1 LTGIETSPKAI
12 VAELKGRAA
21 IAESYM
27 LDPTVATKN
36 HQKLA
41 TYREKRRPSST
52 PEPFGGR
59 AAPGSR
65 FVVQLHAA
73 RARHYDFRLEHGGVL
88 VSWAVPKGP
97 SLDPADKRL
106 AVHVEDHPVDYIH
119 FEGTIPEG
127 NYGAGAVV
135 VWDRGRFEA
144 VKDFDEGLE
153 TGKLLFD
160 LYGYKLRGRFTL
172 VKTKR
177 GAKDWLL
184 IKERDPYVKTG
195 DDARLPEDSVLSGR
209 TVEQIAAGVD
219 AAAALEQA
227 CARAGA
233 PRRRVALA
241 DVKPMLATPGKPF
254 SRAGWVF
261 EIKYDGYRLLG
272 GKERGRVR
280 LFSRNGNDFTAVFPE
295 IAEAL
300 AALPYGDFLLDG
312 ETVVHDAKGLPTF
325 EGLQQRGRLVRAAD
339 IERAAVRWPATLYAF
354 DLLLFG
360 EHDLRGLPLGER
372 KMLLREL
379 LPSVGPI
386 RFSEHIE
393 REGEAMFAHMKTLG
407 VEGVVAKRA
416 DSTYVGRRSPD
427 WIKVSARSSDDF
439 AVVGYTP
446 PKETRA
452 SFGALLLAQRDAEG
466 WVYAGR
472 VGGGLTGDD
481 LASIGKRIAAAKDA
495 PLPRDAEPER
505 GARWI
510 EPELVVEVEFKE
522 RSAKGRLRQPT
533 FLRVRTDKAPEDCW
547 LPGEDKPLPEA
558 SGPTA
563 DAGASANAA
572 PRASARAP
580 KAVRVTNPDKVFW
593 PEQGYTKR
601 DLVDYYRAVAPYL
614 LPYLDDRPLVLTR
627 YPDGIEGKS
636 FYQKDAP
643 VYVPNWI
650 RTESLWSEGSE
661 REIRYFVI
669 ESEEGL
675 AYVANMAAIP
685 LHIWSSRVESLQHPD
700 WCILDL
706 DPKGA
711 PFGHVVRVAQVIH
724 ALCDALHV
732 PHYAKT
738 SGSTGLHVLIP
749 LGARYTHEQSR
760 SVAELLARW
769 VVRELPEI
777 ATVRRQLDKRDG
789 KVYVDYLQNGHGRL
803 LVAPFS
809 VRAVRGATV
818 SMPLAWSQV
827 TAKLDMHRFDM
838 KTVPAL
844 LAKRKTDPFEGLMTE
859 VADLPAALA
868 RLEKDGGALFSKK
881 GR

>member
-1 LTGIETSPKAI
+1 
-12 VAELKGRAA
+12 
-21 IAESYM
+21 M
-27 LDPTVATKN
+27 VATKN
-36 HQKLA
+36 HPKLA
-41 TYREKRRPSST
+41 TYREKRRPGAT
-52 PEPFGGR
+52 PEPFGAG
-59 AAPGSR
+59 AATGAR
-65 FVVQLHAA
+65 FVVQLHEA

-127 NYGAGAVV
+127 NYGAGAVI

-144 VKDFDEGLE
+144 AKDFDAGLAS
-153 TGKLLFD
+153 GKLLFD

-177 GAKDWLL
+177 SAKEWLL
-184 IKERDPYVKTG
+184 IKERDAYVRTG

-209 TVEQIAAGVD
+209 TVEEVASGAVPG
-219 AAAALEQA
+219 AALDDA
-227 CARAGA
+227 CLEAGA
-233 PRRRVALA
+233 PERRVAFA
-241 DVKPMLATPGKPF
+241 DVRPMLATPGKPF
-254 SRAGWVF
+254 SRDGWLF
-261 EIKYDGYRLLG
+261 EIKYDGYRVLG
-272 GKERGRVR
+272 GKEGGRVR
-280 LFSRNGNDFTAVFPE
+280 LFSRNANDFTAVFPE
-295 IAEAL
+295 IAEAIS
-300 AALPYGDFLLDG
+300 ALPYDDFLLDG
-312 ETVVHDAKGLPTF
+312 EAVVHDAKGLPTF
-325 EGLQQRGRLVRAAD
+325 NGLQQRGRLVRGAD
-339 IERAAVRWPATLYAF
+339 IARAAVRWPATLYAF

-360 EHDLRGLPLGER
+360 GRDLRGLPLAQR
-372 KMLLREL
+372 KGLLAKL
-379 LPSVGPI
+379 LPTVGPI
-386 RFSEHIE
+386 RLAEHIE
-393 REGEAMFAHMKTLG
+393 REGDAMFAHLKDLG
-407 VEGVVAKRA
+407 VEGIVGKRA
-416 DSTYVGRRSPD
+416 DSAYVGRRSAD

-452 SFGALLLAQRDAEG
+452 SFRALLLAQRGADG

-472 VGGGLTGDD
+472 VGGGFTADD
-481 LASIGKRIAAAKDA
+481 LASIGKRVAAGKDA
-495 PLPRDAEPER
+495 PPPRDAEPER

-510 EPELVVEVEFKE
+510 EPDLVVEVEFKE

-533 FLRVRTDKAPEDCW
+533 FLGVRIDKAPEDCW

-558 SGPTA
+558 PVPKAKAT
-563 DAGASANAA
+563 
-572 PRASARAP
+572 RV

-593 PEQGYTKR
+593 PAQGYTKR

-614 LPYLDDRPLVLTR
+614 LPFLDDRPLVLTR

-643 VYVPNWI
+643 VYAPEWI

-669 ESEEGL
+669 ENEEGL

-685 LHIWSSRVESLQHPD
+685 LHVWSSRVASLQRPD

-711 PFGHVVRVAQVIH
+711 PFAHVVRVARAIH
-724 ALCDALHV
+724 SLCEASDLPSYV
-732 PHYAKT
+732 KT

-760 SVAELLARW
+760 SMAELLARW
-769 VVRELPEI
+769 VVRELPDI
-777 ATVRRQLDKRDG
+777 ATVRRQVEKRDG

-809 VRAVRGATV
+809 VRPVPGAAV
-818 SMPLAWSQV
+818 SMPLPWSQV
-827 TAKLDMHRFDM
+827 TSKLDMHRFDM

-844 LAKRKTDPFEGLMTE
+844 LAKRKRDPFAGLMTE
-859 VADLPAALA
+859 AADLPAALT
-868 RLEKDGGALFSKK
+868 RLMELRG
-881 GR
+881 